1 MRLLEGRAGIN
12 STTHSIPIRKAHS
25 NRQNRGPT
33 NPFFITFDHLIS
45 DRSRRKANALMWNR
59 IKSQFTRGETS
70 PSDTQ
75 QEENFQATASSSQKH
90 LIILANGLFGS
101 RHNWNYISEV
111 LHEHLDTEITLIHV
125 SKANEFTA
133 TYAGIDT
140 CGHRLAAEINSIVV
154 ATPSLERISFIGH
167 SMGGLI
173 ARYAAGELYN
183 PQDQS
188 IAGLKPTHYVSMA
201 TPHLGCEPR
210 STSPAQIPLVSWLKL
225 PLAGTISPAISSTFY
240 RRTGGQFFLNDSDNN
255 TDTNNNSNNTNTS
268 TSALN
273 TVGLDPGHGHV
284 ARSLVDIMDA
294 TSPQELVLK
303 EEIEEKVEIEKSN
316 VTSSDN
322 TSVPSTTSE
331 YIQASLA
338 SLQKLQWR
346 RIDCCFAGG
355 KFPLLAHQHMQVQ
368 RKWVNYEGMATVKHL
383 ALQLAAMEEIIAGK
397 SSSEKK
403 KRSASTAPA
412 AAPVEVARK

>member
-1 MRLLEGRAGIN
+1 
-12 STTHSIPIRKAHS
+12 
-25 NRQNRGPT
+25 
-33 NPFFITFDHLIS
+33 
-45 DRSRRKANALMWNR
+45 MWNR

-90 LIILANGLFGS
+90 LIILANGLFSS

-133 TYAGIDT
+133 TYAGIET

-201 TPHLGCEPR
+201 TPHLECCND
-210 STSPAQIPLVSWLKL
+210 
-225 PLAGTISPAISSTFY
+225 FF
-240 RRTGGQFFLNDSDNN
+240 FFLS
-255 TDTNNNSNNTNTS
+255 
-268 TSALN
+268 
-273 TVGLDPGHGHV
+273 V
-284 ARSLVDIMDA
+284 AKVSILIISYIA
-294 TSPQELVLK
+294 T
-303 EEIEEKVEIEKSN
+303 
-316 VTSSDN
+316 
-322 TSVPSTTSE
+322 
-331 YIQASLA
+331 
-338 SLQKLQWR
+338 LQ
-346 RIDCCFAGG
+346 
-355 KFPLLAHQHMQVQ
+355 
-368 RKWVNYEGMATVKHL
+368 
-383 ALQLAAMEEIIAGK
+383 
-397 SSSEKK
+397 
-403 KRSASTAPA
+403 
-412 AAPVEVARK
+412 